1 MKKPSR
7 AQGGRAEPVRV
18 FLSSHL
24 RDYTGGRAEIAATG
38 GSLMALMDDLDRHY
52 PGLKFRLVD
61 EQGRLRP
68 HINVFVNQLPI
79 RDLRKRLSADDRIDI
94 LAALSGG

>member
-1 MKKPSR
+1 M
-7 AQGGRAEPVRV
+7 RV

-24 RDYTGGRAEIAATG
+24 RDYTGGRAETAAAG
-38 GSLMALMDDLDRHY
+38 GNLIALMDDLDRQY

-68 HINVFVNQLPI
+68 HFNVFVNQLPI
-79 RDLRKRLSADDRIDI
+79 RDLRLSADDRIDI

>member
-1 MKKPSR
+1 
-7 AQGGRAEPVRV
+7 VRV

-24 RDYTGGRAEIAATG
+24 RDYTGGRAETAAAG
-38 GSLMALMDDLDRHY
+38 GNLIALMDDLDRQY

-68 HINVFVNQLPI
+68 HFNVFVNQLPI
-79 RDLRKRLSADDRIDI
+79 RDLRLSADDRIDI